1 MEELELE
8 QSAPVLLTAE
18 GHVKLKEELKHLTI
32 TKRNEIAERIRES
45 KDHGEFSEDNNE
57 LDEIKIEQAMIESRI
72 SELKSILSGAEILDI
87 TKVDTSHVGL
97 GTFVTVHDVDRDF
110 DFEVRIVAS
119 IEANADEDMIS
130 EESPMGDALMG
141 LKIGEVAEFEAPA
154 GTIRYK
160 VTKIR
165 A

>member
-18 GHVKLKEELKHLTI
+18 GHVRLKEELKHLTV
-32 TKRNEIAERIRES
+32 TKRDEIAERIRES

-57 LDEIKIEQAMIESRI
+57 LDEIKIEQAMVESRI
-72 SELKSILSGAEILDI
+72 AELKSILSGAEILDPSKI
-87 TKVDTSHVGL
+87 DTDSVGL
-97 GTFVTVHDVDRDF
+97 GAFVTVHDEDRDF
-110 DFEVRIVAS
+110 DFEVRLVAS

-141 LKIGEVAEFEAPA
+141 LKIGDVAEFEAPA
-154 GTIRYK
+154 GKIRYK
-160 VTKIR
+160 ITKIR
-165 A
+165 S